1 MFVCVR
7 VCCVCVLC
15 MYKQTHILTLLSP
28 SLSLSIYIHIFFS
41 FSFFRHKADRAGND
55 NGRRMLPD
63 PYDGPTI
70 PLSQQHRYVCVR
82 GEMNKFGVVLQF
94 R

>member
-1 MFVCVR
+1 MFVCA
-7 VCCVCVLC
+7 CVCVV
-15 MYKQTHILTLLSP
+15 YVQANTHPYLTLPLSFP
-28 SLSLSIYIHIFFS
+28 LYIHTYLFLSLPFFC
-41 FSFFRHKADRAGND
+41 HKADRAGND

-82 GEMNKFGVVLQF
+82 GRGEMNKFGVVLQH